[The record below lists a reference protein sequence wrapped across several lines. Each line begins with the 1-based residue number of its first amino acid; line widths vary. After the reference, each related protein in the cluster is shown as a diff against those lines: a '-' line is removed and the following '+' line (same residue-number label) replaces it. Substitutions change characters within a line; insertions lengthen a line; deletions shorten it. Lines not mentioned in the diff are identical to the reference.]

1 MFERHRID
9 FAVMLLTAK
18 ALVEMLNP
26 FRGNKPVVVP
36 TTILLTNP
44 FGAILKIT
52 KVIINN
58 TKIPGGDL
66 MLGTANSNDLNF
78 DIPRYGSV
86 WLPEIDLNVDLTQHE
101 EMIVAFILKMEKE
114 GKQNATVLGNFSFVS
129 GGLEFHPKNYRQ
141 SGNIPC
147 CIQLPETA
155 RHVCP

>member
-1 MFERHRID
+1 MKV
-9 FAVMLLTAK
+9 AMQ
-18 ALVEMLNP
+18 
-26 FRGNKPVVVP
+26 
-36 TTILLTNP
+36 
-44 FGAILKIT
+44 
-52 KVIINN
+52 VIINN
-58 TKIPGGDL
+58 TKIPGGGDL
-66 MLGTANSNDLNF
+66 VLGTATSNDLNF

>member
-78 DIPRYGSV
+78 DIPRYASV
-86 WLPEIDLNVDLTQHE
+86 WLPQIDLNVDLTQHE
-101 EMIVAFILKMEKE
+101 EMISAFIFKMEKDGSRMRRCWEILFFVWRFSLSSE
-114 GKQNATVLGNFSFVS
+114 GVT
-129 GGLEFHPKNYRQ
+129 RQ
-141 SGNIPC
+141 SENIPC

-155 RHVCP
+155 

>member
-1 MFERHRID
+1 
-9 FAVMLLTAK
+9 
-18 ALVEMLNP
+18 MLNP

-78 DIPRYGSV
+78 DIPRYASV
-86 WLPEIDLNVDLTQHE
+86 WLPQIDLNVDLTQHE
-101 EMIVAFILKMEKE
+101 EMISAFIFKMEKDGSRMRRCWEILFFVWRLSLSSE
-114 GKQNATVLGNFSFVS
+114 G
-129 GGLEFHPKNYRQ
+129 Y
-141 SGNIPC
+141 
-147 CIQLPETA
+147 
-155 RHVCP
+155 VCTPSK